1 MCLCMY
7 MLIWVGR
14 WYSRGVEGMNVKY
27 NEILIIEIEGKCKY
41 CISSI
46 FVYQVNVNGCY
57 AKQTSNIEKYSI
69 QVNENTG
76 YRLSAN

>member
-1 MCLCMY
+1 MD
-7 MLIWVGR
+7 G
-14 WYSRGVEGMNVKY
+14 
-27 NEILIIEIEGKCKY
+27 
-41 CISSI
+41 
-46 FVYQVNVNGCY
+46 Y